1 MINAILNG
9 LLSAINTLISGLLSP
24 LDNLV
29 TSLFPNMSSI
39 LSNFNTFVSTYL
51 GGGLGYFMTLFPPL
65 TANVIRFALT
75 FAIAYGT
82 ASITYWTFTRIFEL
96 IQKIKFW

>member
-1 MINAILNG
+1 MVNAILNG
-9 LLSAINTLISGLLSP
+9 FLNAVNSIINVLLTP

-39 LSNFNTFVSTYL
+39 LTNFNTFVSTYL
-51 GGGLGYFMTLFPPL
+51 SSGLGYFMTLFPPL
-65 TANVIRFALT
+65 TLNVIKFALT

-82 ASITYWTFTRIFEL
+82 GSITYWTFTRIYEL

>member
-1 MINAILNG
+1 MVNAILNG
-9 LLSAINTLISGLLSP
+9 FLNAVNTIINTLLSP

-29 TSLFPNMSSI
+29 SSLFPDMSTI
-39 LSNFNTFVSTYL
+39 ISNFNTFVSNYV
-51 GGGLGYFMTLFPPL
+51 GNGLGYFMTLFPPL
-65 TANVIRFALT
+65 TLNVIRFALT

-82 ASITYWTFTRIFEL
+82 ASITYWTFTRIYEL